1 MSDLYLSKVEL
12 EKTNSRGDFLHLDI
26 DYRSNAIRIDFDG
39 STSAIDKDG
48 NLLIGLN
55 ATHVT
60 GVTAGKNALPL
71 PMPLCFTLHKSGNKY
86 ELFDMEEYKKSKD
99 SKAAKKSV
107 DAQPLELLILKAIE
121 AQNVDFSANLCG
133 FISIAGSPNDESF
146 ISGDFPIEKYK
157 FGIFD
162 ASQTEPLKDKKLDPT
177 APAGFGGYSAKPAQ
191 TELAKLF
198 DRQSV
203 IKTLANA
210 WLNDKNKT
218 EVKLDDRVTFEL
230 MRDALADNRFR
241 EYVSLVCGVALPFL
255 DTTKS
260 DF

>member
-60 GVTAGKNALPL
+60 GVTAGKSSLALPML
-71 PMPLCFTLHKSGNKY
+71 LCFTLHKAGNKY

-99 SKAAKKSV
+99 AKLAKKSV

-121 AQNVDFSANLCG
+121 AQTIDFSANLCG

-157 FGIFD
+157 FCMP
-162 ASQTEPLKDKKLDPT
+162 APSTSEALKDKKLDPT
-177 APAGFGGYSAKPAQ
+177 APSGFGNGYSAKPAQ

-203 IKTLANA
+203 IKTISNA
-210 WLNDKNKT
+210 WINQKEAT
-218 EVKLDDRVTFEL
+218 ETKVDDRDTYAFMKQALQDKEL
-230 MRDALADNRFR
+230 RDYL
-241 EYVSLVCGVALPFL
+241 SLICGIALPDIENRSF
-255 DTTKS
+255 
-260 DF
+260 